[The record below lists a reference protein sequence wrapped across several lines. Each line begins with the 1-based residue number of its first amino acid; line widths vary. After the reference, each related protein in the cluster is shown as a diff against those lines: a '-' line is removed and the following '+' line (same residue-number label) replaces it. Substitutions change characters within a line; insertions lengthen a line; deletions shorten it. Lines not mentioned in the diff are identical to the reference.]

1 MSKYKVTQDDI
12 SNYIKEVANETKDS
26 KQESSY
32 LKGYGLC
39 KINGIDIMDIIENTE
54 MDYDYLVS
62 GNELFRLL
70 VNILNI
76 VNTNYDMNRKTLGGL
91 VNETMDFITE
101 FLVEN
106 ESIED
111 ISFGDLENVLYNIS
125 QIENEE
131 ESIDNTEDD
140 DYNGLVN

>member
-12 SNYIKEVANETKDS
+12 SNYIKEIANETKND
-26 KQESSY
+26 KQEDSY
-32 LKGYGLC
+32 LNGYGLC

-76 VNTNYDMNRKTLGGL
+76 VNTNYDMNKKTLGGL

-101 FLVEN
+101 LLVAN
-106 ESIED
+106 ESVED

-131 ESIDNTEDD
+131 ESIDNLEDN

>member
-12 SNYIKEVANETKDS
+12 SNYIKEVANETKNG

-32 LKGYGLC
+32 LKGYGFC

-76 VNTNYDMNRKTLGGL
+76 VNANYDMNKKLLGGL

-106 ESIED
+106 ESVED

-131 ESIDNTEDD
+131 ESIDNPEED
-140 DYNGLVN
+140 DYNKLVN